1 MNRIASRTKTALLLA
16 LLLVAGLVF
25 FLAEYAV
32 KSPQWVTFPG
42 SPHVYKGGNLD
53 CGIITDREGVLLLD
67 STESRVYS
75 KDESVRRSTLHL
87 MGDRYGYIS
96 APALAAYS
104 SHMVGFDRFNGLYAS
119 SGTGGQA
126 VLTVSAKVQA
136 AALEAM
142 KGKKGVVAVYNYETG
157 EILCAL
163 SCPNYD
169 PDNVPDIKNDDTGAY
184 DGVYVNRF
192 TQSSYTPGSIFK
204 IVTTAAALNEIPDI
218 ESRSFICD
226 GSLTVGSDEVI
237 CAGNHGKIKLD
248 EALRR
253 SCNCAFAQIAM
264 ELGPEKLKEYVK
276 NYSLTEPVTFDS
288 ITTAKGSFEASTT
301 SDYDLAWS
309 GIGQHTDLVNPCRY
323 MLFMGQIAG
332 GGTAAKPYLVSSVTS
347 GGHNGYSAK
356 AEMAD
361 RIMSTSTALRL
372 QELMRQ
378 CVVKVY
384 GNKNFPDIEVCAK
397 SGTAQVGKGLLPT
410 ATFSGYCL
418 DEDYPLAFVVFV
430 EDAGSGSEICVP
442 ILSKVLRACVEV
454 MDEP

>member
-25 FLAEYAV
+25 FLVEYAI
-32 KSPQWVTFPG
+32 KSPQWVTFSG

-53 CGIITDREGVLLLD
+53 CGIITDRDGVLLLD
-67 STESRVYS
+67 STQSRVYS
-75 KDESVRRSTLHL
+75 TDAQIRRSTLHL
-87 MGDRYGYIS
+87 LGDRYGYIS
-96 APALAAYS
+96 APALSSYS
-104 SHMVGFDRFNGLYAS
+104 SHMIGFDRFNGLYAS

-126 VLTVSAKVQA
+126 MLTVSAKVQNT
-136 AALEAM
+136 ALEAM

-169 PDNVPDIKNDDTGAY
+169 PDNVPDIQNDTSGMY

-192 TQSSYTPGSIFK
+192 TQSAYTPGSIFK

-218 ESRSFICD
+218 ASRSFYCD
-226 GSLTVGSDEVI
+226 GSYTVGDDEVI
-237 CAGNHGKIKLD
+237 CAGNHGKIKLE

-253 SCNCAFAQIAM
+253 SCNCAFAQISI
-264 ELGPEKLKEYVK
+264 ELGQDKLAEYVEQ
-276 NYSLTEPVTFDS
+276 YDLTQALSFDG
-288 ITTAKGSFEASTT
+288 ITTARGNFDTVRS
-301 SDYDLAWS
+301 SDYNLAWS
-309 GIGQHTDLVNPCRY
+309 GIGQHTDLINPCRY

-332 GGTAAKPYLVSSVTS
+332 GGTAAQPYLVSSVSS
-347 GGHNGYSAK
+347 GGHSGYSAK
-356 AEMAD
+356 TSMTN
-361 RIMSTSTALRL
+361 RIMSTSTALQL
-372 QELMRQ
+372 QEMMRS
-378 CVVKVY
+378 CVIKVY
-384 GNKNFPDIEVCAK
+384 GEKNFPDIAVCAK

-418 DEDYPLAFVVFV
+418 DRDYPLAFAVFV

-442 ILSKVLRACVEV
+442 ILSKVLSACVEV
-454 MDEP
+454 MNET